1 MNSKHYFPSIMAYS
15 ERLTNKLK
23 LAAKDSQPAS
33 SDKQAYISFLEVQ
46 LDRAAQSAASVQG
59 FGGRLDDF
67 QSQLGMFEEKLLNLT
82 RLLKAEHDV
91 VESQEEGLEQVKKQ
105 VNTLSSATEVMDRR
119 VESLGNVGEMTRK
132 WPQVEQ
138 IEGRLRQLEDKT
150 QMGTITWE
158 NQEAKRLANYE
169 VFVKAVE
176 QALADEETRLNAA
189 IKRTLE
195 TLGDREKAFQS
206 QVESALE
213 QHTRS
218 LSTELRRLEARLQ
231 KEDHSRSQSPARTPD
246 PFSQLSSRLEVFPM

>member
-1 MNSKHYFPSIMAYS
+1 MAYS

-91 VESQEEGLEQVKKQ
+91 VELQEEGLEEVKKH
-105 VNTLSSATEVMDRR
+105 VNMLSSATEGMDRR
-119 VESLGNVGEMTRK
+119 VESLGNVSEMARK
-132 WPQVEQ
+132 WPQVEEM
-138 IEGRLRQLEDKT
+138 EGRLRQLEDKM
-150 QMGTITWE
+150 QIGTITWE
-158 NQEAKRLANYE
+158 NQEAKRMANYE
-169 VFVKAVE
+169 AFVKAVE

-189 IKRTLE
+189 IKRTLD

-218 LSTELRRLEARLQ
+218 ISTELRRLETRLQ
-231 KEDHSRSQSPARTPD
+231 EADHIRPKSPTRTAD
-246 PFSQLSSRLEVFPM
+246 PFSQLSSRLEVSRT